1 MTNKTEKCYNEYI
14 FINFDRTDRVKKFS
28 IKYKVSALMIFTI
41 FISNIFLGVINYD
54 NAKTMAS
61 DIILKNNENELRNIS
76 DYYFDKLI
84 SDMEYIVETWADSE
98 VIRTYNKAPN
108 SLKVVKTIPY
118 DFNHVYNQW
127 TGLTQ
132 SMHDITWMYYAL
144 ESDGSIYIAPL
155 DITMPSDY
163 DARTRDW
170 YKGTV
175 GQSGNI
181 YWTEPYLDAGDS
193 GKILQ
198 TVSKAVYENGEL
210 KGVIGLDIELT
221 KFTEIIQNLSFARS
235 SSIFLINQKNDIIAH
250 NSENISFY
258 EEHFINSL
266 SLISSSV
273 LTEVASDEYIVSW
286 TPLKINGWKLVAVT
300 KTSFR
305 SDLYALGKNIFLIVC
320 ITALISL
327 SIAYVG
333 FNNILGHLGNLVQ
346 TTKEY
351 SNGKFDVRC
360 VVDTNDEFST
370 LANSMND
377 MLDAIR
383 HLLNE
388 RDENYIKTVKV
399 LANAIEASDQYTRG
413 HCDRVG
419 LISLKIGKALGLDSE
434 SLTQLEFACILHDI
448 GKIAIPERILNKSS
462 ALTDSE
468 YSLIKNHPKVGYDI
482 IRDIH
487 FLDKASQIIIQHH
500 ERYDGRGY
508 PYGLD
513 HKDLLTESKILTVAD
528 AYDAMSSQRVYKTS
542 TMTKEEIIREF
553 ERCAGSQFDP
563 KVVQALITLLKSG
576 SIEIPK

>member
-1 MTNKTEKCYNEYI
+1 MTSKGKRCYNKSI
-14 FINFDRTDRVKKFS
+14 FINFDRTDKVKKFS

-41 FISNIFLGVINYD
+41 FISNIFLGIINYD
-54 NAKTMAS
+54 NGKTMAS
-61 DIILKNNENELRNIS
+61 DIILKNNENELKNIS

-84 SDMEYIVETWADSE
+84 SDMEYIVETWAESD
-98 VIRTYNKAPN
+98 VIKGYNKEPN
-108 SLKVVKTIPY
+108 TLKIVKTIPD
-118 DFNHVYNQW
+118 DFHPVYNQW

-132 SMHDITWMYYAL
+132 SMHDITWIYYAL

-155 DITMPSDY
+155 DITMPSTY

-193 GKILQ
+193 EKILQ

-210 KGVIGLDIELT
+210 KGVISLDIELT

-235 SSIFLINQKNDIIAH
+235 SSIFLINQNNAIIAH
-250 NSENISFY
+250 NSENIHFY
-258 EEHFINSL
+258 KEHFIHSL
-266 SLISSSV
+266 SLTSNS
-273 LTEVASDEYIVSW
+273 LLKTLGAETYIVSW

-300 KTSFR
+300 KTSFK
-305 SDLYALGKNIFLIVC
+305 SDLYTLGKNIFLIVC

-327 SIAYVG
+327 SIAYIG

-360 VVDTNDEFST
+360 IVDTNDEFST

-383 HLLNE
+383 RLLNE
-388 RDENYIKTVKV
+388 RDDNYIKTVKV

-419 LISLKIGKALGLDSE
+419 LISLKIAKALGLDKDA
-434 SLTQLEFACILHDI
+434 LTQLEFACILHDI

-468 YSLIKNHPKVGYDI
+468 YALIQNHPKIGYDI
-482 IRDIH
+482 IHDIH

-500 ERYDGRGY
+500 ERYDGKGY
-508 PYGLD
+508 PYGLSSS
-513 HKDLLTESKILTVAD
+513 DLLIESKILTVAD
-528 AYDAMSSQRVYKTS
+528 AYDAMSSQRVYKKN
-542 TMTKEEIIREF
+542 TMTKEEVINEF
-553 ERCAGSQFDP
+553 QRCSGSQFDP
-563 KVVQALITLLKSG
+563 RVVHVLITLIRSG
-576 SIEIPK
+576 TIEIPK